1 MSEEQGGGE
10 REDRGG
16 RRGGRPQRLV
26 MKIYGLSD
34 GGHGDGRCV
43 TVEETGD
50 DRGEEG

>member
-1 MSEEQGGGE
+1 MSEEQ
-10 REDRGG
+10 GG

-50 DRGEEG
+50 DRGEER